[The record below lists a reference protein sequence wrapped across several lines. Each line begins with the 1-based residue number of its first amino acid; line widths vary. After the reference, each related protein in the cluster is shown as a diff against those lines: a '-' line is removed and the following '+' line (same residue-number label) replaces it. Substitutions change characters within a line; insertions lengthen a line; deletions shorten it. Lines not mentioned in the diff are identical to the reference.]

1 MLDILISLI
10 VIAAISA
17 GVLVIWQALRGRPTT
32 RLSAG
37 LRGIST
43 VIVITILIAYLG
55 WQISASRQFQFFGA
69 MVSRV
74 ETSEKVVAL
83 TFDDGP
89 SPGATEDVIAVL
101 DELDVRA
108 SFYLVGSDMERHPE
122 LCPMLLEAGHEIGN
136 HTYSHTRLVARP
148 MSYISREFESTD
160 ALIRDCGYEGTI
172 YVRTPFGKRLIDTG
186 YYLASTDRLNIF
198 FDVEPE
204 SIPNIAGDGDA
215 MAAHVLERTRPGSI
229 ILFHVM
235 ANPARA
241 ESLRA
246 VSIIVE
252 GLRAQGYEFVT
263 VSELLQYAE

>member
-1 MLDILISLI
+1 MLDILVSLV
-10 VIAAISA
+10 VITAISA
-17 GVLVIWQALRGRPTT
+17 GVLAVWQALRGRTT
-32 RLSAG
+32 RLSAA
-37 LRGIST
+37 LRGIGV
-43 VIVITILIAYLG
+43 VIVVSALIAVLG
-55 WQISASRQFQFFGA
+55 WEISKSRHFQFFGA

-74 ETSEKVVAL
+74 ETQEKVVAL

-89 SPGATEDVIAVL
+89 APSATEDVIAVL

-108 SFYLVGSDMERHPE
+108 SFYLVGSDMERYPE
-122 LCPMLLEAGHEIGN
+122 LCPKLVEAGHEIGN
-136 HTYSHTRLVARP
+136 HTYSHTRLVAKP
-148 MSYISREFESTD
+148 MSFIRREFESTD

-204 SIPNIAGDGDA
+204 SYPDIAGDADA

-229 ILFHVM
+229 ILLHVM
-235 ANPARA
+235 VSPYRE
-241 ESLRA
+241 ESMRA
-246 VSIIVE
+246 VALIVE

-263 VSELLQYAE
+263 VSELLEYGE